1 MATSQGVHVIVGGL
15 GGMGRC
21 LQQQLLAHGKQV
33 RVLDLAP
40 SAQAAASRL
49 VHPTSIEYAHC
60 DLSSSN
66 STDMLHDALKNA
78 ETVYSL
84 VTPDVLNGSAAAMR
98 RTNVEGVQTLIT
110 ACQTV
115 GVPKLVYAS
124 SMAVTN
130 QLFDHKEENEQVP
143 LPDWDTY
150 QLAYDRTKRQGEEL
164 VLQANNSN
172 SNLQTCALRLGS
184 VMAGQGDYTTRH
196 ILERPGQVI
205 SIPFPRLIDTV
216 SARDLAVAFR
226 LASDKM
232 DVTDSPVGGKALF
245 TTKSKNDQAATV
257 PGTIELFAQEF
268 GWKLVKLPTS
278 VVMAMAHGYRAKETV
293 KGLFRAPDEESTPGM
308 PFDLTM
314 EACTKEM
321 TFDNSL
327 AKELLGYEPQETW
340 EDAVI
345 RIAKECREAYPDL
358 FSS

>member
-1 MATSQGVHVIVGGL
+1 MAKSQGVHVIVSGL

-60 DLSSSN
+60 DLSTSN

-84 VTPDVLNGSAAAMR
+84 VTPDVLNGSAAALR

-110 ACQTV
+110 ACQAV

-130 QLFDHKEENEQVP
+130 HLIEHKEETEQVP

-150 QLAYDRTKRQGEEL
+150 KFAYDRTKRQGEEL
-164 VLQANNSN
+164 VLQAHNGN
-172 SNLQTCALRLGS
+172 NLQTCSLRLGS
-184 VMAGQGDYTTRH
+184 VMAGPGDYSTRH

-205 SIPFPRLIDTV
+205 SIQFPRLIDTV
-216 SARDLAVAFR
+216 SAHDLAVAFR
-226 LASDKM
+226 SASDKM
-232 DVTDSPVGGKALF
+232 DVTDSPVGGKAIC

-257 PGTIELFAQEF
+257 PGTIELFAQEL
-268 GWKLVKLPTS
+268 GWKVVKLPAS
-278 VVMAMAHGYRAKETV
+278 DAVAMAHGYRAKKTV
-293 KGLFRAPDEESTPGM
+293 KGLFRAPDEESTPGL
-308 PFDLTM
+308 PFDLVM
-314 EACTKEM
+314 DFCTKEM

-327 AKELLGYEPQETW
+327 AKELLDYEPQETW
-340 EDAVI
+340 EDAAI
-345 RIAKECREAYPDL
+345 RVAKETRQAHPEL
-358 FSS
+358 FSL